1 MDSTIKK
8 IILYIFVG
16 CIFVVLVTRLVYLQ
30 VISVDELA
38 KDSNKNAI
46 KNITDTPARGLMF
59 DRNGKLVVDNRPSY
73 TLTITPYQFDKNN
86 LNEIADLVKLQ
97 ADDLKKELEKVKGT
111 NRFNPVKIKR
121 DLDFKQ
127 ISYLSENK
135 ERLKGVDYQ
144 VEALRVYPNRFK
156 ASHIFGYTKEIS
168 EKQLDNQVGDY
179 YKQGDLIGSSG
190 LEQTYEEML
199 RGEKGNR
206 FVSVDV
212 KGREVGQFNDGKSDI
227 PPVNGSDLILSIDAD
242 LQEYAEKLMNGKHGG
257 IIAMDPR
264 TGEVLCMVSKP
275 DFDLSVFSGPTDPK
289 EFGKLLVDKDKP
301 LFNRAI
307 QAKYPPGSTWKMM
320 MSLAGLASGE
330 LNTKS
335 TIVCEGSFTYG
346 GRTWEDHGAYGPIPI
361 TTALEKSANVFF
373 YKLGLRLG
381 LENYDKYSGIFN
393 FGKRTGIDLP
403 NETNGLL
410 PTEEYYNKVF
420 GPRGWNQSVLINLGI
435 GQGELLVSPV
445 QLCAYSSAIAMN
457 GLYNQPHLVKKVKNS
472 ITGVEEDVKYTSRQ
486 IDMPKS
492 YFEVVQK
499 GMYLV
504 VNGTGTA
511 KNVKNSDY
519 TLVGKTG
526 TAQNSGGN
534 NHSWFVGYAPYEDP
548 KIAICVLGENAGWG
562 NQFAAPIAAAIMVR
576 YLSGNS
582 ADVFNESAGS
592 NISD

>member
-30 VISVDELA
+30 VISVDELS

-46 KNITDTPARGLMF
+46 KNISETPARGLMF
-59 DRNGKLVVDNRPSY
+59 DRNGKVVVDNKPAY
-73 TLTITPYQFDKNN
+73 TLTITPYQFDKAN
-86 LNEIADLVKLQ
+86 LNEIANLVNLPPEKLKEDL
-97 ADDLKKELEKVKGT
+97 DKVKGT

-121 DLDFKQ
+121 GLDFKQ
-127 ISYLSENK
+127 VSFLSENK

-144 VEALRVYPNRFK
+144 VEALRVYPNKFR
-156 ASHIFGYTKEIS
+156 ASHMFGYTKEIS
-168 EKQLDNQVGDY
+168 EKQLDKQVGDY
-179 YKQGDLIGSSG
+179 YKQGDVIGSNG
-190 LEQTYEEML
+190 LEESYEEVL
-199 RGEKGNR
+199 RGEKGNK

-212 KGREVGQFNDGKSDI
+212 KGREVGAFNDGKSDI

-242 LQEYAEKLMNGKHGG
+242 LQEYAEKLLTGKHGG

-275 DFDLSVFSGPTDPK
+275 DFDLSIFSGPTDPK
-289 EFGKLLVDKDKP
+289 DFAKLIMDKEKP

-320 MSLAGLASGE
+320 MSLAGLGSGE
-330 LNTKS
+330 LTPKS

-346 GRTWEDHGAYGPIPI
+346 GRTWEDHGAYGAIMIP
-361 TTALEKSANVFF
+361 TALEKSANVFF

-381 LENYDKYSGIFN
+381 LENYDKYSSMFN
-393 FGKRTGIDLP
+393 FGKKTGIDLP
-403 NETNGLL
+403 NETSGLL
-410 PTEEYYNKVF
+410 PTQAYYDKVF

-457 GLYNQPHLVKKVKNS
+457 GLYNQPHLVSKIKNS
-472 ITGVEEDVKYTSRQ
+472 ITGVEENVKYDSHQ
-486 IDMPKS
+486 IDMPKN
-492 YFEVVQK
+492 YFEVVQR

-511 KNVKNSDY
+511 KNVKNDTY
-519 TLVGKTG
+519 TIVGKTG
-526 TAQNSGGN
+526 TAQNSGN

-562 NQFAAPIAAAIMVR
+562 NAFGAPIAAAIMVR

-582 ADVFNESAGS
+582 ADIFNESAGS
-592 NISD
+592 GITD

>member
-1 MDSTIKK
+1 MSASAKR

-16 CIFVVLVTRLVYLQ
+16 CIFVILLSRLVYLQ
-30 VISVDELA
+30 VISVDELS

-46 KNITDTPARGLMF
+46 KNITETPARGLMF

-73 TLTITPYQFDKNN
+73 TLTVTPYQFDKSY
-86 LNEIADLVKLQ
+86 LNEVAEIANLTPEKL
-97 ADDLKKELEKVKGT
+97 KEELDKVKGT
-111 NRFNPVKIKR
+111 NRFNPVRIKR
-121 DLDFKQ
+121 DLTFKQ
-127 ISYLSENK
+127 VSYLSENK
-135 ERLKGVDYQ
+135 ERLKGVDFE
-144 VEALRVYPNRFK
+144 VEAMRVYPNKFR

-168 EKQLDNQVGDY
+168 EKQLDAQIGEY

-190 LEQTYEEML
+190 LEQTYEEFL

-242 LQEYAEKLMNGKHGG
+242 LQDYAEKLLTGKHGG

-264 TGEVLCMVSKP
+264 TGEVLCLVSKP
-275 DFDLSVFSGPTDPK
+275 DFDLSIFSGPTDPK

-320 MSLAGLASGE
+320 MSLAGLGSGE
-330 LNTKS
+330 LTTKS

-346 GRTWEDHGAYGPIPI
+346 GRTWEDHGAYGAIMIP
-361 TTALEKSANVFF
+361 TALEKSANVFF

-381 LENYDKYSGIFN
+381 LENYDKFSGMFN
-393 FGKRTGIDLP
+393 FGKKTGIDLP

-457 GLYNQPHLVKKVKNS
+457 GLYNQPHLVKKIKNS
-472 ITGVEEDVKYTSRQ
+472 ATGKEEDVKYVSRQ
-486 IDMPKS
+486 IDMPKN
-492 YFEVVQK
+492 YFEVVQR

-511 KNVKNSDY
+511 KNVKNSDFS
-519 TLVGKTG
+519 LVGKTG

-582 ADVFNESAGS
+582 ADVFNENAGS
-592 NISD
+592 GISD

>member
-1 MDSTIKK
+1 METTIKK

-16 CIFVVLVTRLVYLQ
+16 FVFVILVTRLVYLQ
-30 VISVDELA
+30 VISVDELS

-46 KNITDTPARGLMF
+46 KNITETPARGLMF
-59 DRNGKLVVDNRPSY
+59 DRNGKVVVDNRPSY
-73 TLTITPYQFDKNN
+73 TLTITPYQFDKAN
-86 LNEIADLVKLQ
+86 LKEIADLINFPVEKVK
-97 ADDLKKELEKVKGT
+97 EEIEKVKGT

-144 VEALRVYPNRFK
+144 VEAQRVYPGKFR

-168 EKQLDNQVGDY
+168 EKQLDKQVGNY
-179 YKQGDLIGSSG
+179 YTQGDLIGSNG
-190 LEQTYEEML
+190 LEQTYEEIL
-199 RGEKGNR
+199 RGVKGNR
-206 FVSVDV
+206 FMSVDV
-212 KGREVGQFNDGKSDI
+212 KGKEVGPFNDGNSDI

-242 LQEYAEKLMNGKHGG
+242 LQEYAEKLMANKRGG

-264 TGEVLCMVSKP
+264 TGEILCMVSKP

-289 EFGKLLVDKDKP
+289 EFAKLVFDKDKP

-307 QAKYPPGSTWKMM
+307 QSKYPPGSTWKMM
-320 MSLAGLASGE
+320 MSLAGLGSGE
-330 LNTKS
+330 LTPKS

-346 GRTWEDHGAYGPIPI
+346 GRTWEDHGAYGAIMI
-361 TTALEKSANVFF
+361 HTALEKSANVFF

-381 LENYDKYSGIFN
+381 LENYDKFSGMFN
-393 FGKRTGIDLP
+393 FGKKTGIDLP
-403 NETNGLL
+403 NETTGLL
-410 PTEEYYNKVF
+410 PTQSYYDKVF

-445 QLCAYSSAIAMN
+445 QLCAYSCAIAMN
-457 GLYNQPHLVKKVKNS
+457 GLYNQPHFVSKIKNS
-472 ITGVEEDVKYTSRQ
+472 QTGQEENFKYDSRQ
-486 IDMPKS
+486 IDMPKN

-511 KNVKNSDY
+511 KNIKNADY

-526 TAQNSGGN
+526 TAQNSGN

-562 NQFAAPIAAAIMVR
+562 NAFAAPIAGAIMVR

-582 ADVFNESAGS
+582 VDVFNEAAGS
-592 NISD
+592 GITD

>member
-1 MDSTIKK
+1 MDTTIKK

-16 CIFVVLVTRLVYLQ
+16 CIFVILVTRLVYLQ
-30 VISVDELA
+30 VISVDELS

-46 KNITDTPARGLMF
+46 KNITETPARGLMF
-59 DRNGKLVVDNRPSY
+59 DRNGKVVVDNRPSY
-73 TLTITPYQFDKNN
+73 TLTITPYQFDKAN
-86 LNEIADLVKLQ
+86 LNEIAALVNLPPEKL
-97 ADDLKKELEKVKGT
+97 KEELEKVKGT

-127 ISYLSENK
+127 ISFLSENK

-144 VEALRVYPNRFK
+144 VEAQRVYPGKFR

-168 EKQLDNQVGDY
+168 EKQLDKQVGDY
-179 YKQGDLIGSSG
+179 YTQGDLIGSNG
-190 LEQTYEEML
+190 LEQTYEEIL
-199 RGEKGNR
+199 RGVKGNR

-212 KGREVGQFNDGKSDI
+212 KGKEVGAFNDGKSDV

-242 LQEYAEKLMNGKHGG
+242 LQEYAEKLMANRHGG

-264 TGEVLCMVSKP
+264 TGEILCMVSKP

-289 EFGKLLVDKDKP
+289 EFAKLILDKEKP

-320 MSLAGLASGE
+320 MSLAGLGSGE
-330 LNTKS
+330 LTTKS

-373 YKLGLRLG
+373 YKLGLKLG
-381 LENYDKYSGIFN
+381 LANYDKFSGMFN

-403 NETNGLL
+403 NETSGLL
-410 PTEEYYNKVF
+410 PTQEYYDKIF

-445 QLCAYSSAIAMN
+445 QLCAYTAAIAMN
-457 GLYNQPHLVKKVKNS
+457 GLYNQPHFVSRIKNS
-472 ITGVEEDVKYTSRQ
+472 QTGQEENFKYDSRQ

-511 KNVKNSDY
+511 KNIKNADY
-519 TLVGKTG
+519 SLVGKTG
-526 TAQNSGGN
+526 TAQNSGN

-562 NQFAAPIAAAIMVR
+562 NAFAAPIAGAIMVR

-582 ADVFNESAGS
+582 VDVFNENAGS
-592 NISD
+592 GITD

>member
-16 CIFVVLVTRLVYLQ
+16 CIFVILVTRLVYLQ
-30 VISVDELA
+30 VISVDELS

-46 KNITDTPARGLMF
+46 KNITETPARGLMF
-59 DRNGKLVVDNRPSY
+59 DRNGKVVVDNRPSY
-73 TLTITPYQFDKNN
+73 TLTITPYQFDKAN
-86 LNEIADLVKLQ
+86 LNEIAALVNLPPEKL
-97 ADDLKKELEKVKGT
+97 KEELEKVKGT

-127 ISYLSENK
+127 ISFLSENK

-144 VEALRVYPNRFK
+144 VEAQRVYPNKFR

-168 EKQLDNQVGDY
+168 EKQLDKQVGDY
-179 YKQGDLIGSSG
+179 YTQGDLIGSNG
-190 LEQTYEEML
+190 LEQTYEEIL
-199 RGEKGNR
+199 RGVKGNK

-212 KGREVGQFNDGKSDI
+212 KGKEVGAFNDGKSDI

-242 LQEYAEKLMNGKHGG
+242 LQEYAEKLMANKHGG

-264 TGEVLCMVSKP
+264 TGEILCMVSKP

-289 EFGKLLVDKDKP
+289 EFAKLILDKEKP

-320 MSLAGLASGE
+320 MSLAGLGSGE
-330 LNTKS
+330 LTTKS

-346 GRTWEDHGAYGPIPI
+346 GRTWEDHGSYGAIPI

-373 YKLGLRLG
+373 YKLGLKLG
-381 LENYDKYSGIFN
+381 LANYDKFSGMFN

-403 NETNGLL
+403 NETSGLL
-410 PTEEYYNKVF
+410 PTQEYYDKIF

-445 QLCAYSSAIAMN
+445 QLCAYSCAIAMN
-457 GLYNQPHLVKKVKNS
+457 GLYNQPHFVSKIKNS
-472 ITGVEEDVKYTSRQ
+472 QTGQEENFKYDSRQ

-504 VNGTGTA
+504 VNGSGTA
-511 KNVKNSDY
+511 KNIKNADY
-519 TLVGKTG
+519 SIVGKTG
-526 TAQNSGGN
+526 TAQNSGN

-562 NQFAAPIAAAIMVR
+562 NAFAAPIAGAIMVR

-582 ADVFNESAGS
+582 VDVFNENAGS
-592 NISD
+592 GITD

>member
-30 VISVDELA
+30 VISVDELS

-46 KNITDTPARGLMF
+46 KNITETPARGLMF

-86 LNEIADLVKLQ
+86 LNEIAELVNLPVDKL
-97 ADDLKKELEKVKGT
+97 KEELDKVKGT

-144 VEALRVYPNRFK
+144 VEALRVYPNRFR

-275 DFDLSVFSGPTDPK
+275 DFDLSVFSGPTDPR
-289 EFGKLLVDKDKP
+289 EFGKLIMDKEKP

-330 LNTKS
+330 LTTKS

-346 GRTWEDHGAYGPIPI
+346 GRTWEDHGAYGAIPI

-373 YKLGLRLG
+373 YKLGLKLG
-381 LENYDKYSGIFN
+381 LANYDKYSGIFN
-393 FGKRTGIDLP
+393 FGKKTGIDLP

>member
-1 MDSTIKK
+1 MDTTIKK
-8 IILYIFVG
+8 IILYIAVG
-16 CIFVVLVTRLVYLQ
+16 CIFVILVTRLVYLQ
-30 VISVDELA
+30 VISADELS
-38 KDSNKNAI
+38 KDSNRNAI
-46 KNITDTPARGLMF
+46 KNITETPARGLMY
-59 DRNGKLVVDNRPSY
+59 DRNGKVVVDNRPSY

-86 LNEIADLVKLQ
+86 LNEIAALVNLPPEKLK
-97 ADDLKKELEKVKGT
+97 DDLEKVKGT

-127 ISYLSENK
+127 ISFLSENK

-144 VEALRVYPNRFK
+144 VEALRVYNNKFR
-156 ASHIFGYTKEIS
+156 ASHMFGYTKEIS
-168 EKQLDNQVGDY
+168 EKQLDKMTGDY
-179 YKQGDLIGSSG
+179 YKQGDLIGSNG
-190 LEQTYEEML
+190 LEESYEEIL
-199 RGEKGNR
+199 RGEKGNK

-212 KGREVGQFNDGKSDI
+212 KGREVGAFNDGKSDI
-227 PPVNGSDLILSIDAD
+227 PPVNGADLILSIDAD
-242 LQEYAEKLMNGKHGG
+242 LQEYAEKLLGSKHGG

-264 TGEVLCMVSKP
+264 TGEILCMVSKP
-275 DFDLSVFSGPTDPK
+275 DFDLSIFSGPTDPK
-289 EFGKLLVDKDKP
+289 EFAKLILDKDKP
-301 LFNRAI
+301 LFNRSI

-320 MSLAGLASGE
+320 MSLAGMGSGE
-330 LNTKS
+330 ITPKS

-346 GRTWEDHGAYGPIPI
+346 GRTWGDHGAYGAIMIP
-361 TTALEKSANVFF
+361 TALEKSVNVFY
-373 YKLGLRLG
+373 YKLGLKIG
-381 LENYDKYSGIFN
+381 LANYDKFAGMYN

-403 NETNGLL
+403 NETSGLL

-445 QLCAYSSAIAMN
+445 QLCAYASAIAMN
-457 GLYNQPHLVKKVKNS
+457 GLYSQPHFVKKTKNS
-472 ITGVEEDVKYTSRQ
+472 QTGVEEDNKYVTHQ

-492 YFEVVQK
+492 FFEVVQR

-511 KNVKNSDY
+511 KNVKNDMY

-526 TAQNSGGN
+526 TAENSGGN

-582 ADVFNESAGS
+582 VDVFNEKTASG
-592 NISD
+592 ITD